1 MGRTVDLPFLAIYV
15 ARVLGR
21 YLNLLDDRR
30 LEKRLIAGGGFTL
43 NHGRQSVTESPSV
56 KRHEVGVA
64 NAGST
69 Q

>member
-30 LEKRLIAGGGFTL
+30 LEKRLIAAGGFT
-43 NHGRQSVTESPSV
+43 
-56 KRHEVGVA
+56 
-64 NAGST
+64 
-69 Q
+69 